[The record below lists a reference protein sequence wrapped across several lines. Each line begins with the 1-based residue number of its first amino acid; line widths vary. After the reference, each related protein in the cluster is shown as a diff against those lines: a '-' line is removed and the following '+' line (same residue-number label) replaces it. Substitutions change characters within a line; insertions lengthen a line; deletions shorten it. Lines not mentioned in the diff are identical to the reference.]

1 MLDMKQEIWHGNCL
15 DLFSKIPDKSVDCT
29 LTDIPYG
36 EVNRKS
42 NGLRNLDKG
51 LADIQTFNIDEFL
64 KNVVRVTK
72 GSIYIFCG
80 TEQVSHIRRYLAN
93 SNLSTRH
100 CIWEKS
106 NPSPMNGQHIWLSSI
121 ENCIFAKNKNAIF
134 NEHCKSAVWK
144 FPNGRSK
151 QHPTEKPLK
160 LFEYLISVSSKEGDL
175 ILDPCAGSGTTC
187 VAAKNLN
194 RQFIGIEKE
203 ESYYNVCLN
212 RLSGIK

>member
-1 MLDMKQEIWHGNCL
+1 MIIHGDCLIIMKELADN
-15 DLFSKIPDKSVDCT
+15 SVDLT

-36 EVNRKS
+36 EVNRAS
-42 NGLRNLDKG
+42 NGLRSFDKAD
-51 LADIQTFNIDEFL
+51 ADIVTFKINDFIKEL
-64 KNVVRVTK
+64 VRITK

-80 TEQVSHIRRYLAN
+80 TEQVSEIRSL
-93 SNLSTRH
+93 LKKEMSTRH

-121 ENCIFAKNKNAIF
+121 ENCIYGKKPKAVF

-151 QHPTEKPLK
+151 IHPTEKSLK
-160 LFEYLISVSSKEGDL
+160 LFEYLIGVSSNAGDVVF
-175 ILDPCAGSGTTC
+175 DPCLGSGTTG

-194 RQFIGIEKE
+194 RNFIGIEMNKE
-203 ESYYNVCLN
+203 YVEIAEK
-212 RLSGIK
+212 RIG